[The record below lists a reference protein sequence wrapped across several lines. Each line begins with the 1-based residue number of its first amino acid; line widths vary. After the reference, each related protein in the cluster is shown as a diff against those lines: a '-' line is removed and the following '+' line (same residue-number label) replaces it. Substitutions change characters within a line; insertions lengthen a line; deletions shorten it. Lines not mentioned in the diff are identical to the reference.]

1 VDQAPHFGLVGRPLE
16 QPHRAGAQAAELP
29 VLPLLSRRHHDLR
42 AHPRAARAHDPG
54 FGDEKCA
61 SCCGR
66 RCEAPESRC
75 RRPLETRGIQFLNLI
90 FFLFFRFG
98 IEREEHERKRHG
110 RTTDVVQAAKLHF
123 EGLSAFVRVC
133 MRTKGVPRAVFD
145 AQKCGARRRPD
156 ALQHGQS

>member
-1 VDQAPHFGLVGRPLE
+1 MDQAPHFGLVGRPLE

-29 VLPLLSRRHHDLR
+29 VLPLLPRWHHDLR

-66 RCEAPESRC
+66 RFEAPESRC
-75 RRPLETRGIQFLNLI
+75 RRPLETRGIQFLDLI
-90 FFLFFRFG
+90 FVLLFFCCLVSK
-98 IEREEHERKRHG
+98 EW
-110 RTTDVVQAAKLHF
+110 TTDVGEAAKLYF
-123 EGLSAFVRVC
+123 ERLTIFTRIC
-133 MRTKGVPRAVFD
+133 MRLKGVPRAVFD

-156 ALQHGQS
+156 ALQHGHS